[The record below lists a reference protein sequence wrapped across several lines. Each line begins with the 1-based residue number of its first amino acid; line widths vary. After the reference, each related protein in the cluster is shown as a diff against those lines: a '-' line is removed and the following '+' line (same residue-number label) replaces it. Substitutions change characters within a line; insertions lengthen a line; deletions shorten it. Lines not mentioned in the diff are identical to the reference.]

1 MNYDV
6 LTFDSFMSLNSKER
20 KKMLNDPELLKPL
33 IKKNLKQSRYEHSLS
48 VAETA
53 RYLALCHHVDPDKAY
68 MAGLL
73 HDVCKGFEKTNPA
86 LLENYLTF
94 YDPDKL
100 NGITGAYHA
109 WVAPYYLKE
118 MTGFHDKDILNAI
131 YNHTICNSKDKLSLI
146 LYIADKREPLRGIN
160 DDIIKVAYKDLYQAY
175 RLLDH
180 DVERYIKEVKN
191 ERFIK
196 NRL

>member
-6 LTFDSFMSLNSKER
+6 LTFDSFMSLDSKER

-53 RYLALCHHVDPDKAY
+53 RNLALCHHVYPDKAY

-94 YDPDKL
+94 YDHDKL

-118 MTGFHDKDILNAI
+118 MTGFHDQDILNAI

-160 DDIIKVAYKDLYQAY
+160 DDIINIARRDLYQAY

-191 ERFIK
+191 ERFIE